1 MRETV
6 RPHVTNRSE
15 GCTFV
20 HIGNKSAKTM
30 KHPYTFSA
38 LAIFLMVSGMAQA
51 QLVQLTDTDG
61 NVVTGTTIYVT
72 ADFANDTNQVLESD
86 LSTQNISGATHT
98 INVKRYEVNVPHGT
112 QNYFCWDVCYGARD
126 AGQSPLWVS
135 TDPISVTAGQ
145 TVNGFHAY
153 YMPWHVDGPA
163 TFRYVWYDTANEN
176 DSSYV
181 DFVFNAQVVGINEV
195 AGPVRNFTAY
205 PNPSVGGDV
214 TLDYDLATV
223 GAGTRLA
230 VYNMLGERKL
240 VRSIGAAQG
249 RVVLHEG
256 DLASGVWFAVLE
268 RNGHALAT
276 KRLVV
281 AR

>member
-1 MRETV
+1 
-6 RPHVTNRSE
+6 
-15 GCTFV
+15 
-20 HIGNKSAKTM
+20 M
-30 KHPYTFSA
+30 KHAYALSA
-38 LAIFLMVSGMAQA
+38 LSICLMWSGIASA
-51 QLVQLTDTDG
+51 QLMQLTDVDG
-61 NVVTGTTIYVT
+61 NVVTGTTVHVT
-72 ADFANDTNQVLESD
+72 ADFADDTNQVLESD
-86 LSTQNISGATHT
+86 LYAQNISGATHT
-98 INVKRYEVNVPHGT
+98 INVKRYEVDVPHGT

-163 TFRYVWYDTANEN
+163 AFRYVWYDTDNEN
-176 DSSYV
+176 DSAWV

-195 AGPVRNFTAY
+195 VAPVRNFTAY

-214 TLDYDLATV
+214 TLDYELATT
-223 GAGTRLA
+223 GTATRLV

-249 RVVLHEG
+249 HVVLHEG

-268 RNGHALAT
+268 RDGHALAT